1 MSLVKFGWLGKK
13 VNWLRRY
20 LIYGPR
26 GDALLY
32 VRRLNRMGARIDESL
47 YMPAPELVFLDEV
60 FDCLAHHW
68 EDSFLVFRI
77 KTFPERCLHL
87 HVSFLVSCIEL
98 IEFLWDSRLLFHDFK
113 IYGTFGRPL

>member
-47 YMPAPELVFLDEV
+47 YMPAPETVFLDDRQENIDGAKRV
-60 FDCLAHHW
+60 GIHGICFASYEQAVQALRQMGVEC
-68 EDSFLVFRI
+68 
-77 KTFPERCLHL
+77 
-87 HVSFLVSCIEL
+87 
-98 IEFLWDSRLLFHDFK
+98 
-113 IYGTFGRPL
+113 